1 MDLRIGAHDVS
12 RLGDVLVLR
21 VRGEFTFSDAQAY
34 VQLRNALQAELSYV
48 LLLINTSD
56 ATTMPPEARRYIV
69 NSKVNG
75 DPHLHAMAFLGVRP
89 LMRGLL
95 QLLFSAVTL
104 IGRRPVYTGFFDE
117 DAAAQRYLE
126 EHRQRIHQRLRSTSI
141 S

>member
-1 MDLRIGAHDVS
+1 MDLRIGAHDVA

-34 VQLRNALQAELSYV
+34 VQLRNALQAELRYV

-56 ATTMPPEARRYIV
+56 ATTMPPEARRFIV

-75 DPHLHAMAFLGVRP
+75 DPHLHAIAFLGVGA

-104 IGRRPVYTGFFDE
+104 IGRRPVYTEFFNE
-117 DAAAQRYLE
+117 EAAAHRYLE
-126 EHRQRIHQRLRSTSI
+126 EHRQRIHQRLRSTATS
-141 S
+141 